1 MRDRGLV
8 IADEPLATH
17 CLKHYNYYRLS
28 VYARPF
34 LETLEPVKF
43 KGGTRF
49 EDLWELYCFDRE
61 LRQLVNEATKRF
73 EISARS
79 RWAFELGHAC
89 GPMSYENPAN
99 FTAEG
104 RHAECLLKLD
114 DQISQ
119 SHEDFI
125 DHFRSKYGLHRPPIW
140 AACEL
145 MSFGVVSRM
154 FALKDLRIKKRI
166 ADTYSLPEPILESLL
181 HHLTYVR
188 NLCAHHLRLWN
199 RQFTITLKLPI
210 SFPANIINSLNRT
223 VPGNRKVYNTLVL
236 LAHTCAVIDRTNE
249 WRSRLLELL
258 NRCPTWSERMGFP
271 AGWAKLPIWTVAKI
285 V

>member
-1 MRDRGLV
+1 MRERGLV
-8 IADEPLATH
+8 IADEPFATH
-17 CLKHYNYYRLS
+17 CLRHYNYYRLS

-34 LETLEPVKF
+34 LETLESGQF
-43 KGGTRF
+43 KEGTRF

-61 LRQLVNEATKRF
+61 LRLLVNEATKRF

-89 GPMSYENPAN
+89 GPMSYEDPAN
-99 FTAEG
+99 FTTEG
-104 RHAECLLKLD
+104 RHAECLAKLD

-125 DHFRSKYGLHRPPIW
+125 DHFRKKYGLHRPPIW

-166 ADTYSLPEPILESLL
+166 AETYSLPEPILESLL

-188 NLCAHHLRLWN
+188 NLGAHHLRLWN

-210 SFPANIINSLNRT
+210 SFPVNVINSLNRT
-223 VPGNRKVYNTLVL
+223 APGNRKVYNTLVL
-236 LAHTCAVIDRTNE
+236 LAHTCAVIDGTND
-249 WRSRLLELL
+249 WRSRLLELC
-258 NRCPTWSERMGFP
+258 NNSPWCDRMGFP
-271 AGWAKLPIWTVAKI
+271 AGWKKLPVWTVDKI